1 MVSGVWVLCDF
12 GDGGGDFCAFRV
24 ERRLVGAIYVHW
36 ENGCDSAKCLLSDR
50 YINVTWGSILPTSK
64 LFRSAF
70 TRVSYAS
77 LTRRQ
82 FTYRNMDSKL
92 DLPHSKKRKLS
103 QQDNATPEAKV
114 PKSRPSR
121 FILRLALNGL
131 LFPQFILF
139 SPNPRKRSQK
149 VPFSGSSLW
158 GHRVLVCMGSTS
170 NQRPLPRLRR
180 LTWMELSSS
189 QSQVP
194 NLRAGS
200 LLGNGGGL
208 QYRPN

>member
-1 MVSGVWVLCDF
+1 MSRGTIFPTV
-12 GDGGGDFCAFRV
+12 
-24 ERRLVGAIYVHW
+24 
-36 ENGCDSAKCLLSDR
+36 
-50 YINVTWGSILPTSK
+50 TSK

-70 TRVSYAS
+70 TRVLYSP

-82 FTYRNMDSKL
+82 FSYHSMDSNL
-92 DLPHSKKRKLS
+92 DLANSKKRKLS
-103 QQDNATPEAKV
+103 QQDDATPEAKV

-121 FILRLALNGL
+121 FIPRLALKGL

-139 SPNPRKRSQK
+139 SPNHRKRSQK
-149 VPFSGSSLW
+149 VHFSGSSLW
-158 GHRVLVCMGSTS
+158 GHRALACMGPTS

-194 NLRAGS
+194 NLRTGS
-200 LLGNGGGL
+200 LLGNGGGP